1 MLRNTRFAIDE
12 TSDIRDALPF
22 LTGERNETSLFMLY
36 GVLRTSSPLP
46 EGVEKGRLGQCYS
59 SAGNLVITRSDEFV
73 YCEGWA
79 TSSMGLPL
87 QHAWCLDQRGN
98 VVDPTWP
105 HRENAQY
112 LGIPI
117 KTTALLEH
125 VSNTLH
131 WGIFTRGIPDAFAA
145 SPESFIEPNVPN
157 AP

>member
-1 MLRNTRFAIDE
+1 MLRNTRFTIDE
-12 TSDIRDALPF
+12 TSDIRDSLPF
-22 LTGERNETSLFMLY
+22 LTGECNETSLFVLY

-46 EGVEKGRLGQCYS
+46 EGVEPGQRGQCYS
-59 SAGNLVITRSDEFV
+59 SAGNLVLTRPEEFV